1 MPLLL
6 TTVITVG
13 HSIDALKPGLK
24 INTPGKSNTRQVQH
38 DLYSHPSSL
47 RIYGLIKVLSARM
60 SLLAFGINHKTAPV
74 DIRERVAF
82 APGNLI
88 DALKDLVTNARIQ
101 EAAIVSTCNRTE
113 LYCDSGQ
120 HTGQGQCDNAVI
132 VDWFR
137 EYHKLEKRDIEPY
150 IFLHPDQEAVRHML
164 RVASGLDSL
173 VLGEPQILGQIKD
186 AYATA
191 TEAGTMG
198 GQLDRLFQHTFS
210 VAKQVR
216 TDTAIGASAV
226 SVAFAA
232 VSLSKQIFDAFDKR
246 TALLIG
252 AGETVELAA
261 RHLHQSGIG
270 RMIIAN
276 RTVENAHTL
285 AQEVG
290 AYAISLPEITQHLA
304 EADIVISSTASPLPI
319 LGKGSVESAL
329 KKRKHRPM
337 LMVDI
342 AVPRDIEPEVSD
354 LNDVYLYTVDD
365 LQDIIQEGLRSRQ
378 EAAQQAEEIID
389 TEVSHF
395 MHWLRSLD
403 AVSTIRAMRED
414 AQSQR
419 DIELERAMRL
429 LQSGKDAEQVIT
441 EMANRLTNKLIHTP
455 SVQLKK
461 AGYDARKEIFDT
473 ARELYDLKDRDL

>member
-1 MPLLL
+1 
-6 TTVITVG
+6 
-13 HSIDALKPGLK
+13 
-24 INTPGKSNTRQVQH
+24 
-38 DLYSHPSSL
+38 
-47 RIYGLIKVLSARM
+47 M

-82 APGNLI
+82 APGQLI
-88 DALKDLVTNARIQ
+88 DALKDLASRPSVQ

-113 LYCDSGQ
+113 LYCGVDG
-120 HTGQGQCDNAVI
+120 DDIKVI
-132 VDWFR
+132 LDWLG
-137 EYHKLEKRDIEPY
+137 EYHKLDRRDIEPY
-150 IFLHPDQEAVRHML
+150 IYVHPDTEAVRHML

-198 GQLDRLFQHTFS
+198 GHLDRLFQHTFS

-216 TDTAIGASAV
+216 TDTAIGASPV

-232 VSLSKQIFDAFDKR
+232 VSLSKQIFSNFEEH

-252 AGETVELAA
+252 AGETIELTA
-261 RHLHQSGIG
+261 RHLHQSNIG

-276 RTVENAHTL
+276 RTVERAHTL
-285 AQEVG
+285 AQEFG
-290 AYAISLPEITQHLA
+290 AYAISLPEIPDHLA

-329 KKRKHRPM
+329 KARKHRPI

-342 AVPRDIEPEVSD
+342 AVPRDIEPEVSNLD
-354 LNDVYLYTVDD
+354 DVYLYTVDD

-378 EAAQQAEEIID
+378 EAALQAEEIID
-389 TEVSHF
+389 TGVSHF
-395 MHWLRSLD
+395 MHWLQSLN
-403 AVSTIRAMRED
+403 AVSTIRGLRQQAESVRND
-414 AQSQR
+414 
-419 DIELERAMRL
+419 ELERAQGL
-429 LQSGKDAEQVIT
+429 LQAGKEPQQVLN
-441 EMANRLTNKLIHTP
+441 ELANRLTNKLMHSP
-455 SVQLKK
+455 CVQLKQ
-461 AGYDARKEIFDT
+461 AGYDDRKDLFDA
-473 ARELYDLKDRDL
+473 ARELFNLKDDTF